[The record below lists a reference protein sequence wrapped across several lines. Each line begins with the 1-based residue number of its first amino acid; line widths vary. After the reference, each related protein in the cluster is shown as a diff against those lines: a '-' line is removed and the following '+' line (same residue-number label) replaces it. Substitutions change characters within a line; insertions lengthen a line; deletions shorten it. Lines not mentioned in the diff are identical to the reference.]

1 MMMVWSNDDD
11 DKMMAVIIVGARVIA
26 SEDEHYHFG
35 LLVAWKSHY
44 YDSHRLYFMCMVS
57 FAIVDPCSAIAVA
70 SAVAARSVWL

>member
-35 LLVAWKSHY
+35 LLVAWKSH
-44 YDSHRLYFMCMVS
+44 RLYFKCMVS
-57 FAIVDPCSAIAVA
+57 FAIVDACSAIADG